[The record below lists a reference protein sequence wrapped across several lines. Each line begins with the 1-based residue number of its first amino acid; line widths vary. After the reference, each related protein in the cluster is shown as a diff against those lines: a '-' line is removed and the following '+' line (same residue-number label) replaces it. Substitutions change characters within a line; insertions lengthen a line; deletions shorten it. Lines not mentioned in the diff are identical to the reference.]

1 MPVIGREPTPVTA
14 DYELIVRVDPV
25 DLLLLDDELVALVWM
40 AAHPEHLLIE
50 NLAVRP
56 PQQGK
61 GYGRR
66 LLAHAEDFT
75 AAQGFS
81 LVRLYTN
88 RLFAAN
94 IALYLRAGYTI
105 DREEAFWGG
114 VRVHMSK
121 CVLPASPGPPTAPP
135 APA

>member
-1 MPVIGREPTPVTA
+1 MAGIGDWRAELRERSVTGRA
-14 DYELIVRVDPV
+14 V
-25 DLLLLDDELVALVWM
+25 LLHHRWAVGLMDSRRS
-40 AAHPEHLLIE
+40 PGPE
-50 NLAVRP
+50 NLRHHDAVL
-56 PQQGK
+56 GC
-61 GYGRR
+61 
-66 LLAHAEDFT
+66 L

-105 DREEAFWGG
+105 DREEAFLGG